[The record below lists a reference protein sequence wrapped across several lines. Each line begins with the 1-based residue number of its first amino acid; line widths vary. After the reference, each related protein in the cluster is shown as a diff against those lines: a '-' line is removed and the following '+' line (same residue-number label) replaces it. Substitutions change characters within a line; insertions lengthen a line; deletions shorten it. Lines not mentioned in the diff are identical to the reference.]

1 MKALIITDIQ
11 NDFCPRGALAVN
23 EGDQIIPVVNNLIPH
38 FNVIV
43 AAQDWHP
50 ANHGSF
56 AANHSDQQPGNI
68 IDLNGLQQVLWPIHC
83 VQGSQGAEY
92 VATLNKDQIERVF
105 QKGQDPSIDSYSGF
119 FDNGHRNSTGM
130 GEYLK
135 EKGVTE
141 TYVVGLATD
150 YCVKY
155 TALDSQDIGFSTTV
169 IEDACRGVEQNSGD
183 IERALEEMRGKGIN
197 VIQSHELLN
206 TGL

>member
-1 MKALIITDIQ
+1 LKALIITDIQ

-38 FNVIV
+38 FNLIV
-43 AAQDWHP
+43 AVQDWHP

-56 AANHSDQQPGNI
+56 AANHPNQQPGNI

-92 VATLNKDQIERVF
+92 VATLNKDKIERVF

-119 FDNGHRNSTGM
+119 FDNGRRNSTGM

-169 IEDACRGVEQNSGD
+169 IEDACRGVEQNPGD

-197 VIQSHELLN
+197 VIQSPELLN